1 MFKIFR
7 YNCCGLDVHK
17 TWIYACI
24 GITGPNN
31 ITEYKQARFSSFT
44 KGLKELCDWLAKYE
58 CSEVCME
65 STGKYWIPV
74 FNILEQAGV
83 SVVLAHPK
91 YTKPRKGN
99 KTDRKDAKWICDLFM
114 CDMVRPSFIPPA
126 DIRQLRDLMRYRFKL
141 TNMIVGEKNRA
152 RNCLTVSNL
161 KLDDVFTDVFGKSA
175 RSITEHMLDHPG
187 ESFDVKP
194 FLRKNCKS
202 SVDEIQAAIDGAISK
217 EQAIKLRECLSHIDE
232 LENHKS
238 KIEQEILC
246 LCKPYETI
254 LSQIRS
260 VPGFDKNP
268 MTAIGL
274 LSEIGPDMSVFP
286 SAKNLVSWAGC
297 CPRNDSSAHKVKST
311 RISRSGTYLK
321 PLLVQIAN
329 ALVKSKNHPEFTE
342 RYRRIKSRRGH
353 KKAIITLCRMILTA
367 IWHMLTDGTFYT
379 PDGFTADNSKPA
391 SKVLSTSQALA
402 LLKSHGYTIKD
413 DTTKPAAVTS

>member
-1 MFKIFR
+1 MVPF
-7 YNCCGLDVHK
+7 
-17 TWIYACI
+17 
-24 GITGPNN
+24 
-31 ITEYKQARFSSFT
+31 
-44 KGLKELCDWLAKYE
+44 
-58 CSEVCME
+58 
-65 STGKYWIPV
+65 
-74 FNILEQAGV
+74 
-83 SVVLAHPK
+83 PK
-91 YTKPRKGN
+91 N
-99 KTDRKDAKWICDLFM
+99 
-114 CDMVRPSFIPPA
+114 
-126 DIRQLRDLMRYRFKL
+126 RQLS
-141 TNMIVGEKNRA
+141 
-152 RNCLTVSNL
+152 C
-161 KLDDVFTDVFGKSA
+161 
-175 RSITEHMLDHPG
+175 
-187 ESFDVKP
+187 
-194 FLRKNCKS
+194 
-202 SVDEIQAAIDGAISK
+202 
-217 EQAIKLRECLSHIDE
+217 ECLSHIDE

-342 RYRRIKSRRGH
+342 RYHRIKSRRGH
-353 KKAIITLCRMILTA
+353 KKAIIALCRMILTA